1 MVYSAPMG
9 SKVAMGALAP
19 STIAFSIAM
28 RSSARHQ
35 RFGFLHVVRF
45 FSAFSA
51 TRWNAACF
59 MHWLGLL
66 DVLRK
71 GAAFSLRNNDAE
83 SFDLARSSI
92 VDEGICRDEPV
103 VITIIGFQT

>member
-1 MVYSAPMG
+1 
-9 SKVAMGALAP
+9 
-19 STIAFSIAM
+19 
-28 RSSARHQ
+28 
-35 RFGFLHVVRF
+35 
-45 FSAFSA
+45 
-51 TRWNAACF
+51 

-83 SFDLARSSI
+83 SFDLARSSV